1 MLVLSRK
8 IGEAIRIG
16 ADVDIVI
23 LEVSRGRVRLGFSGP
38 KTVPV
43 RRTELLKPS
52 PQESSASLLAAVR

>member
-1 MLVLSRK
+1 MMLVLSRK

-43 RRTELLKPS
+43 RRTELLKP
-52 PQESSASLLAAVR
+52 QETSAPVLAAAH